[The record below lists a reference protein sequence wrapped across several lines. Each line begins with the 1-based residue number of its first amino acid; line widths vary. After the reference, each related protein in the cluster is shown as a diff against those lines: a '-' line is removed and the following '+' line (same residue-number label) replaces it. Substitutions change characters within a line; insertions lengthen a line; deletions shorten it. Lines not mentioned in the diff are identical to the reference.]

1 MTPIRETIARA
12 AMDARVHDLA
22 PNVGDLIVGSEFVQS
37 CFGDDGDDGPFF
49 RSAYGLTIAKAV
61 LRALE
66 AEGWRMVPATLS
78 DAMAWAMCP
87 LVEDDAS
94 QPPCKQCPATVEYRG
109 KTGVM
114 GCRGHYADIYRAML
128 AAAPKVTG

>member
-1 MTPIRETIARA
+1 MTPIRETIARV

-66 AEGWRMVPATLS
+66 AEGWRVVPTEPDQRMVGAYITSVRGMPR
-78 DAMAWAMCP
+78 
-87 LVEDDAS
+87 EDRRLRDLTHKEWS
-94 QPPCKQCPATVEYRG
+94 KQHAEKCAFRW
-109 KTGVM
+109 
-114 GCRGHYADIYRAML
+114 RAML
-128 AAAPKVTG
+128 AAAPKVTE